1 MAGARIRQI
10 RLSAAALLQIL
21 AFYARLWLVP
31 KYAIVAF
38 KFKFR
43 YFMSLIQAL
52 VWGYGERPSRII
64 VTAIL
69 LLTVYAVV
77 FYGLLNR
84 GHVGTVSF
92 VDSSYLDS
100 RLRRYHPKTSLM
112 KMACGSEAAVG
123 AFVLGLVVAEFAKR
137 SRY

>member
-1 MAGARIRQI
+1 
-10 RLSAAALLQIL
+10 L

-64 VTAIL
+64 VTAFIL
-69 LLTVYAVV
+69 LAAYSVI
-77 FYGLLNR
+77 FYGLLNE
-84 GHVGTVSF
+84 GQAAGVSLI
-92 VDSSYLDS
+92 DCAYLSIATFTTLGYGDIP
-100 RLRRYHPKTSLM
+100 PKTTLM
-112 KMACGSEAAVG
+112 KMACGSEAAMG
-123 AFVLGLVVAEFAKR
+123 AFVLGLFVAGFANR